1 MSKRTSPYGSW
12 KSPVTSDMVASGLVG
27 LGQIEI
33 EDKDIYWC
41 EMRPSDKGRYVIVKH
56 SPVEGTVDIN
66 PSPFNARTSVHE
78 YGGGSYKIFKN
89 IVFFTNFADQRI
101 YRMKLG
107 ENPRPITLKTELRYA
122 DFEFDSVRER
132 LICVREDHRE
142 KGKEAAN
149 TIVSMDL
156 EGKDLKTIVCG
167 NDFYSSPRISPKG
180 KYLAWLT
187 WNHPH
192 MPWNKT
198 ELWIGKLNQDG
209 SIGERIQINK
219 NIMESVLQ
227 PLWSPDGILHFVSDR
242 NNWWNIYCWKD
253 GEVRTVYPEEAE
265 FAEPPWR
272 FAQSNYDFESEN
284 RIICSFTQKGRWH
297 IARLNTDTGKLEM
310 VKTPYTYISSLHTAF
325 DFAVFIGGSPRE
337 ATSVVRLDLKTLNT
351 QVLQRSSKI
360 TVDPGYLS
368 QPNQIEFPTEKGL
381 TAYGIYYKPGNKDY
395 AAPSGTLPP
404 LLVSV
409 HGGPTAAASI
419 TLSLKVQFWT
429 SRGFA
434 VVEVNYGGS
443 TGYGREYRERL
454 HGQWGVVDVDDSVNA
469 AKYLVDIGEVDEE
482 KLAISG
488 GSAGGY
494 TTINSLTFRDVFKAG
509 ASYYGI
515 SDLET
520 FVNDT
525 HKFESRYLE
534 SLVGPYPERK
544 DLYYQRSAIN
554 FLDQLDV
561 PMILFQG
568 LDDKIV
574 PSNQAE
580 LIVKALRN
588 RGRPVAYLSFK
599 GEQHGFRQAKNI
611 KRSLEA
617 ELFFYS
623 RIFGFISADYI
634 EPVEIENL

>member
-12 KSPVTSDMVASGLVG
+12 KSPINSDMVASGLVG

-310 VKTPYTYISSLHTAF
+310 IKTPYTYIFSLHTAF

-574 PSNQAE
+574 PPNQAE

-588 RGRPVAYLSFK
+588 RGRPVAYLPFK

>member
-1 MSKRTSPYGSW
+1 MSKRISPYGSW
-12 KSPVTSDMVASGLVG
+12 RSPITSDMVASGLVD

-41 EMRPSDKGRYVIVKH
+41 EMRPSDKGRYVIVRY

-66 PSPFNARTSVHE
+66 PSPFNARTRVHE
-78 YGGGSYKIFKN
+78 YGGGSYKVLGN
-89 IVFFTNFADQRI
+89 EVFFTNFTDQRI
-101 YRMKLG
+101 YKMKQG
-107 ENPRPITLKTELRYA
+107 EKLVPITLETELRHA
-122 DFEFDSVRER
+122 DFEFDSIHER

-142 KGKEAAN
+142 KGMEAAN
-149 TIVSMDL
+149 TIVSLDL
-156 EGKDLKTIVCG
+156 EGKNFKTIVYG

-192 MPWNKT
+192 MPWDKT
-198 ELWIGKLNQDG
+198 ELWIGKLSQDG
-209 SIGERIQINK
+209 SIGERIQINN
-219 NIMESVLQ
+219 NITESVVQ
-227 PLWSPDGILHFVSDR
+227 PSWSPDGILHFVSDR
-242 NNWWNIYCWKD
+242 NNWWNIYCWKN
-253 GEVRTVYPEEAE
+253 GEVKTLYPKEAE
-265 FAEPPWR
+265 FAQPPWT
-272 FAQSNYDFESEN
+272 FAQSNYDFESQN
-284 RIICSFTQKGRWH
+284 TIICSYTQKGRWH
-297 IARLNTDTGKLEM
+297 IARLNTETGKLEDIE
-310 VKTPYTYISSLHTAF
+310 TPYTHISSLHTTCEY
-325 DFAVFIGGSPRE
+325 AVFIGGSPRE
-337 ATSVVRLDLKTLNT
+337 ANSIVKLDLNTLNT
-351 QVLQRSSKI
+351 DVLKRSSKI
-360 TVDPGYLS
+360 TVDAGYLS
-368 QPNQIEFPTEKGL
+368 QPKPIEFPTEKGL
-381 TAYGIYYKPGNKDY
+381 TAHGIYYKPRNKDY
-395 AAPSGTLPP
+395 TAPSGTLPP

-409 HGGPTAAASI
+409 HGGPTAAASA
-419 TLSLKVQFWT
+419 TLSLRVQFWT
-429 SRGFA
+429 GRGFA

-509 ASYYGI
+509 ASYFGI

-525 HKFESRYLE
+525 HKFESRYLVF
-534 SLVGPYPERK
+534 LVGPYPEKR
-544 DLYYQRSAIN
+544 DVHYQRSAIN

-561 PMILFQG
+561 PIILFQG

-574 PSNQAE
+574 PPSQAE
-580 LIVKALRN
+580 LIVEALRN
-588 RGRPVAYLSFK
+588 RGGSVAYLPFE

-623 RIFGFISADYI
+623 RIFGFTSADYI
-634 EPVEIENL
+634 EPVDIENL